1 VRGYWGQRPHRGR
14 PTVVRVFEL
23 IEPRVELHDDK
34 FPVACELTF
43 EQFAAMMDR
52 RVESWG

>member
-1 VRGYWGQRPHRGR
+1 
-14 PTVVRVFEL
+14 VRVFEL